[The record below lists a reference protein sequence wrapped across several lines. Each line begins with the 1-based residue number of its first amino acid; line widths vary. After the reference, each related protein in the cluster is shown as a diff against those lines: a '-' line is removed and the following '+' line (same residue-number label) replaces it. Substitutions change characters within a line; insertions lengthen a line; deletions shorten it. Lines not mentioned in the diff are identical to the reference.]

1 MEQAEQL
8 TEKLKTMDSRLS
20 FLLNKVQ
27 MDEETRVVQTE
38 DRKKLEA
45 QVISYTEKCKELQK
59 KLLEMGESN
68 RVITQA
74 MRLKQEEVAEL
85 AAKYDA
91 LKAEFDA
98 HDDKEFGRDAGDR
111 TGARPGG
118 PDDIDNVRL
127 NEGRGRFYVEA
138 KSIPGGAMLLL
149 KGRKPIYSEWMLR
162 HATNEFLKRAQKSQR
177 FKDIMVEKLG
187 QVYGLLMVEE
197 EEKKNIVEDLATR
210 DRTIEHIQN
219 KLVYAQ
225 DGLAVEEDAKRRML
239 LRYYYIHTTAT
250 ATSHIP
256 LFLFFRT
263 TRSNVS
269 SHAFPHP
276 PIHPRYPLF
285 PPILYSHTNS
295 HPLNPSSATSMQ
307 SKSTQCHWQSKDRA
321 GCFSSLRATSP
332 TRKCTLWRRC
342 YGTTPPSRSL
352 TYEVP

>member
-1 MEQAEQL
+1 MLFNVQQYTFSLAGKARVKAELDVKVLEDQVRALKRSNQDLSTRSKEEAAGKVAAMEQAEQL

-91 LKAEFDA
+91 LKTEFDA
-98 HDDKEFGRDAGDR
+98 HDDKEFGGDGGDK

-149 KGRKPIYSEWMLR
+149 KGRKPLYSEWMLR

-197 EEKKNIVEDLATR
+197 EEKKLIVEDLATR

-239 LRYYYIHTTAT
+239 LRYDNDDNDDYSTLTV
-250 ATSHIP
+250 P
-256 LFLFFRT
+256 LFLL
-263 TRSNVS
+263 N
-269 SHAFPHP
+269 HP
-276 PIHPRYPLF
+276 
-285 PPILYSHTNS
+285 TN
-295 HPLNPSSATSMQ
+295 
-307 SKSTQCHWQSKDRA
+307 
-321 GCFSSLRATSP
+321 
-332 TRKCTLWRRC
+332 
-342 YGTTPPSRSL
+342 TPP
-352 TYEVP
+352 PPPPQ

>member
-1 MEQAEQL
+1 MKAELDVKVLEDQVRALKRSNQDLSTRSKEEAAGKVAAMEQAEQL

-197 EEKKNIVEDLATR
+197 EEKKNIV
-210 DRTIEHIQN
+210 
-219 KLVYAQ
+219 
-225 DGLAVEEDAKRRML
+225 
-239 LRYYYIHTTAT
+239 
-250 ATSHIP
+250 S
-256 LFLFFRT
+256 F
-263 TRSNVS
+263 
-269 SHAFPHP
+269 
-276 PIHPRYPLF
+276 
-285 PPILYSHTNS
+285 
-295 HPLNPSSATSMQ
+295 
-307 SKSTQCHWQSKDRA
+307 
-321 GCFSSLRATSP
+321 
-332 TRKCTLWRRC
+332 
-342 YGTTPPSRSL
+342 
-352 TYEVP
+352 